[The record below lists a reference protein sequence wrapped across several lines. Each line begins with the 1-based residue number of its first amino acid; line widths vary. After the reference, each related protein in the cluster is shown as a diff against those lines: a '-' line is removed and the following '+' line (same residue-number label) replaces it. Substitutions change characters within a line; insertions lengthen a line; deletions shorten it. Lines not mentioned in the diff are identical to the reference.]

1 VVKAESQKADYDEE
15 VNSSRGAISG
25 WQSVFEEVYADQAP
39 AMREKLIN
47 PRVWVSSYTE
57 RPFPEEEILACVDD
71 TVARLLALKPKR
83 VLEIGCGTGLILSR
97 VAPHCEIYYG
107 TDFSAAALN
116 QLSEHLGRLG
126 LEGKVKLLERPG
138 DDLTGVPR
146 RYFDLVVINEVV
158 QYFPGIQYLLR
169 ILEQIPE
176 VVTGESVI
184 FLGDLRNL
192 ELLEAFRTSV
202 EVSRGDGAESLEQVR
217 RRISKKMRREKELLI
232 DPAFFDALKD
242 ECPWIEEVEIDLKG
256 GDHVNELVKYRYD
269 ATLYVG
275 WAHGEKTERAGRRRL
290 DWEQDGLSLEG
301 LRPLL
306 VEGDEALEI
315 RGIPNS
321 RLSAD
326 RKALGLLAEE
336 PGERSLDQLREKL
349 QEAGADYG
357 YSCDVSPQQ
366 LWKLGRELGLR
377 TQLGWP
383 SPGTLG
389 AYKAVFRR
397 EAEERKAKKEEG
409 GPVLAPLGRDW
420 SRWEPYANKP
430 LRELAWNEQVAQ
442 WREFLA
448 GCLPEYMTPAVFV
461 ELESVPL
468 TPNGKLDRR
477 ALPAP
482 DVAGLELARGYVAP
496 RTPVEARLA
505 EIWSQVLGVNQIGV
519 HSDFFEL
526 GGHSLLATQVI
537 SRVRAILHVELPLR
551 ALFERPTISELARG
565 VEQASEVDGR
575 TQAPPLVRASRDGQ
589 GGLRLP
595 LSFAQQRLW
604 FIDQLEPDKATY
616 NIPAAV
622 RLEGR
627 LNFEALE
634 SAINEIV
641 KRHEVLRTR
650 IEVEEGR
657 PAQVVDEWEPRRLDV
672 EDLTGLSGQEREE
685 EVRRI
690 TKEEVGTG
698 FDLGRGPLLR
708 VRILKLGEDEHA
720 LLYTM
725 HHVISDGWSTGI
737 LVRELCEQYAAM
749 SEGRESPLPELPIQY
764 ADYAVW
770 QREYLAGGAL
780 ENDVRYWKEQLSGA
794 AVMELPAD
802 RARPAAPSYRGGLER
817 VEIVEELTEGLR
829 KLSQQEGATLF
840 MALMAAFKVLLMR
853 YSGEEDVSV
862 GTVIA
867 NRTRKEVEGLIGFFA
882 NTLVMRTNL
891 EGNPSFRELIR
902 REREVALG
910 AYAHQ
915 DAPFEKVVEEIN
927 PERDLSRSPLFQ
939 VMMALQ
945 NLGRETS
952 EVRGLKLTEMGEEPG
967 IAEFDLSLML
977 AEGTEGVT
985 GYLQYSRD
993 LYAGAT
999 VARMARHFEH
1009 VVAEVVSDAERR
1021 VGEIELMSEAE
1032 RRQIVLEWNE
1042 TEISYGEMRPVHEMI
1057 AAQAALH
1064 PEAVA
1069 VVCAEE
1075 HLSYGV
1081 LNERANRLAGF
1092 LKRLGVGAERRVGI
1106 CLERGFGMVESVLG
1120 VMKAGG
1126 VYVPMDPAYP
1136 IERLNFIAGDS
1147 GCEVIISGAGLK
1159 SEFERSGHRVVDPEA
1174 NGEEIQR
1181 EPAEG
1186 FASGLDGANLA
1197 YVIYTSGST
1206 GKPKGVMISHGNLS
1220 NRVLWEKATQPSDG
1234 SDAILQLAS
1243 LSFDVSVWELFT
1255 PLVSGARLIL
1265 PGPGEHQNPERI
1277 ARLIQEHKVTIVGFV
1292 PSMLEVLLDEPV
1304 EIRFASLKRVLSGA
1318 EALPLQTM
1326 RRFIL
1331 RCDAELY
1338 NFYGPTESTI
1348 DATFWK
1354 CSLEVGRGAVPI
1366 GRPVGALQAY
1376 ALDSRMKPV
1385 PIGVPGQL
1393 YIGGAGLAR
1402 GYQEKPDL
1410 TAEMFIPN
1418 PFNREY
1424 GARLY
1429 RTGDLARY
1437 RADGN
1442 IESLGRMDQQVKIR
1456 GFRIELEEIQSAL
1469 KQHPE
1474 VREAVVLVEE
1484 QGRLALPE
1492 NSVRIESSQVD
1503 WLDEDFLDGLPA
1515 DYREIRKLIE
1525 RIDSLSEEEV
1535 DLALIGAES

>member
-1 VVKAESQKADYDEE
+1 
-15 VNSSRGAISG
+15 
-25 WQSVFEEVYADQAP
+25 
-39 AMREKLIN
+39 
-47 PRVWVSSYTE
+47 
-57 RPFPEEEILACVDD
+57 
-71 TVARLLALKPKR
+71 
-83 VLEIGCGTGLILSR
+83 
-97 VAPHCEIYYG
+97 
-107 TDFSAAALN
+107 
-116 QLSEHLGRLG
+116 
-126 LEGKVKLLERPG
+126 
-138 DDLTGVPR
+138 
-146 RYFDLVVINEVV
+146 
-158 QYFPGIQYLLR
+158 
-169 ILEQIPE
+169 
-176 VVTGESVI
+176 
-184 FLGDLRNL
+184 
-192 ELLEAFRTSV
+192 
-202 EVSRGDGAESLEQVR
+202 
-217 RRISKKMRREKELLI
+217 
-232 DPAFFDALKD
+232 
-242 ECPWIEEVEIDLKG
+242 
-256 GDHVNELVKYRYD
+256 
-269 ATLYVG
+269 
-275 WAHGEKTERAGRRRL
+275 
-290 DWEQDGLSLEG
+290 
-301 LRPLL
+301 
-306 VEGDEALEI
+306 
-315 RGIPNS
+315 
-321 RLSAD
+321 
-326 RKALGLLAEE
+326 
-336 PGERSLDQLREKL
+336 
-349 QEAGADYG
+349 
-357 YSCDVSPQQ
+357 
-366 LWKLGRELGLR
+366 
-377 TQLGWP
+377 
-383 SPGTLG
+383 
-389 AYKAVFRR
+389 
-397 EAEERKAKKEEG
+397 
-409 GPVLAPLGRDW
+409 
-420 SRWEPYANKP
+420 
-430 LRELAWNEQVAQ
+430 
-442 WREFLA
+442 
-448 GCLPEYMTPAVFV
+448 
-461 ELESVPL
+461 
-468 TPNGKLDRR
+468 
-477 ALPAP
+477 
-482 DVAGLELARGYVAP
+482 
-496 RTPVEARLA
+496 
-505 EIWSQVLGVNQIGV
+505 
-519 HSDFFEL
+519 
-526 GGHSLLATQVI
+526 
-537 SRVRAILHVELPLR
+537 
-551 ALFERPTISELARG
+551 
-565 VEQASEVDGR
+565 
-575 TQAPPLVRASRDGQ
+575 
-589 GGLRLP
+589 
-595 LSFAQQRLW
+595 
-604 FIDQLEPDKATY
+604 
-616 NIPAAV
+616 
-622 RLEGR
+622 
-627 LNFEALE
+627 
-634 SAINEIV
+634 
-641 KRHEVLRTR
+641 
-650 IEVEEGR
+650 
-657 PAQVVDEWEPRRLDV
+657 
-672 EDLTGLSGQEREE
+672 
-685 EVRRI
+685 
-690 TKEEVGTG
+690 
-698 FDLGRGPLLR
+698 
-708 VRILKLGEDEHA
+708 
-720 LLYTM
+720 
-725 HHVISDGWSTGI
+725 
-737 LVRELCEQYAAM
+737 
-749 SEGRESPLPELPIQY
+749 
-764 ADYAVW
+764 
-770 QREYLAGGAL
+770 
-780 ENDVRYWKEQLSGA
+780 
-794 AVMELPAD
+794 
-802 RARPAAPSYRGGLER
+802 
-817 VEIVEELTEGLR
+817 
-829 KLSQQEGATLF
+829 
-840 MALMAAFKVLLMR
+840 
-853 YSGEEDVSV
+853 
-862 GTVIA
+862 
-867 NRTRKEVEGLIGFFA
+867 
-882 NTLVMRTNL
+882 
-891 EGNPSFRELIR
+891 
-902 REREVALG
+902 
-910 AYAHQ
+910 
-915 DAPFEKVVEEIN
+915 VVEEIN

-967 IAEFDLSLML
+967 VAEFDLSLML

-993 LYAGAT
+993 RYDGAT

-1032 RRQIVLEWNE
+1032 SRQIVVEWNE

-1081 LNERANRLAGF
+1081 LNERANRLARF

-1126 VYVPMDPAYP
+1126 VYMPMDPAYP
-1136 IERLNFIAGDS
+1136 IERLNFIAGES

-1159 SEFERSGHRVVDPEA
+1159 SEFERSGHRVVDPET

-1181 EPAEG
+1181 ESAEG

-1220 NRVLWEKATQPSDG
+1220 NRVLWEMATQPSDE

-1318 EALPLQTM
+1318 EALPLRTM

-1354 CSLEVGRGAVPI
+1354 CSLEDCRGAVPI

-1492 NSVRIESSQVD
+1492 DSGRIESSQVD
-1503 WLDEDFLDGLPA
+1503 WLDGDFLDGLPA